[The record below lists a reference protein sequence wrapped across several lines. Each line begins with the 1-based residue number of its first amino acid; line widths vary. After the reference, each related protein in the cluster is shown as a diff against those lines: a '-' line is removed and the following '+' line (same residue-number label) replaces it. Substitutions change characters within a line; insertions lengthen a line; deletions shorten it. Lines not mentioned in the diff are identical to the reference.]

1 MAHIE
6 RRILKSGT
14 RVFRVRDGAQAPEA
28 FPLKR
33 DADLYK
39 ADYERRTALG
49 ELFVDDA
56 PRETLEQ
63 FLEGWLDRYKTRVRP
78 STFARRKAAI
88 LHLEPFQA
96 LNLDTIRARDVEDHV
111 GKVCLDPRPGRLR
124 SHCKPSRWSWTTRS
138 CPWTQDRT
146 PVIVLEPR
154 DGDACPHQAMTPL
167 CLTVPAPG

>member
-14 RVFRVRDGAQAPEA
+14 RVFRVRDGRKHLKT

-111 GKVCLDPRPGRLR
+111 GKVASSAPRQAQIALQTLKMVLDNAKARGHRIGRP
-124 SHCKPSRWSWTTRS
+124 
-138 CPWTQDRT
+138 
-146 PVIVLEPR
+146 
-154 DGDACPHQAMTPL
+154 
-167 CLTVPAPG
+167 